1 MVYLRETDFNNKSIG
16 DIMDKVVISIGG
28 SILIPDKDDSSYIR
42 KLSEMLRSL
51 VAKQQIVV
59 VCGGGK
65 ISRYYANTGRELGG
79 NTYQLDE
86 LGIMITRVNAG
97 LLRIALGN
105 LSVEEIPIEADRAAQ
120 LSSPG
125 KIVVMGGTVPGHT
138 TDAVSAMV
146 AKAWNAD
153 RIINATSVDAVY
165 SEDPRK
171 NPNAEKYTK
180 MTIDQLKD
188 IVYSE
193 HGAGN
198 SSVFDPLGIKIAK
211 ENQIDIMIVDGRNLE
226 DLENAI
232 NGNNFNGTIVLS
244 KNV

>member
-16 DIMDKVVISIGG
+16 GVMDKVVVSVGG

-42 KLSEMLRSL
+42 KLSEMLRS
-51 VAKQQIVV
+51 IVTEQHVIV

-79 NTYQLDE
+79 DTYQLDE
-86 LGIMITRVNAG
+86 LGIIITRANAG
-97 LLRIALGN
+97 LLRIALGD
-105 LSVEEIPIEADRAAQ
+105 LSVGVIPTEAGKAAE

-146 AKAWNAD
+146 AKAWNAN
-153 RIINATSVDAVY
+153 RIVNATSVDAVY

-171 NPNAEKYTK
+171 NPDAERYGD
-180 MTIDQLKD
+180 MTIDELKN

-198 SSVFDPLGIKIAK
+198 SSVFDPLGIQIAK
-211 ENQIDIMIVDGRNLE
+211 EQQIDIMIVDGRNLS
-226 DLENAI
+226 DLKNAI
-232 NGNNFNGTIVLS
+232 CGKKFQGTTVHS
-244 KNV
+244 KRV